1 MGIRNT
7 GPGSTGSTKRELTT
21 RAALAA
27 IGVAVT
33 AALGVAGLTA
43 APATAAQAA
52 SRSIAPAASTSPV
65 RSTDGAFHPG
75 EPWLDDQGQP
85 IQGHGGQVVTAED
98 ASGRTIYYWYGEDRV
113 NGYSD
118 TRGVHVYSSYDLNDW
133 KDDGLAL
140 RTMTSR
146 SDFDAPYFSAL
157 YGGYYQTQRDA
168 VYRDLGVTA
177 PSSTR
182 PGAILERPKVIH
194 NARTG
199 QWVMWVHA
207 DGPTATSDAQYA
219 KAQAGV
225 AVSDSPTGPFRY
237 VDSYRLDHV
246 AADDP
251 TNHQPDSP
259 GMARDMNLFV
269 DDDGTAYIVYASEE
283 NLTLYIS
290 KLDDDYTGLSTDPA
304 EAVEGV
310 DFRRP
315 QPWIGGQ
322 REAPAITKVGGT
334 YYLVTS
340 GATGWA
346 PNAAAY
352 ATATN
357 ILGTWTA
364 HGNPATG
371 TDAGTTCDS
380 QSTSLLNLGDGRVV
394 YLGDRWNNA
403 EDLRTAPSVWLPV
416 TFGEGGSMSFSCDT
430 GTWSLTDLH
439 PYSPWTVTTTVPG
452 QVSLGDTGALPKRVS
467 VREGATGTTHRVT
480 WTTAPLRTAGE
491 QTVTGTL
498 DDGRTF
504 TRLVTVLPKRLV
516 YFIDAGGQATADH
529 TADLAFLQRR
539 GDRLRNSVADQRF
552 GADPKHGTHWGYFGT
567 TGGTS
572 GTSGG
577 SITSTVR
584 WQADATDLEYALGGL
599 GKGRYRVDVGF
610 WDPWTKSAPGRAA
623 AVHVNGTSVA
633 THQPI
638 DGTFRTL
645 TSTTRVGKDGIVDLR
660 ISPATKYGIQVSW
673 VMVSKA

>member
-1 MGIRNT
+1 MGIRR
-7 GPGSTGSTKRELTT
+7 SDRTT
-21 RAALAA
+21 TPSRRRWGVVAGIAAAALA
-27 IGVAVT
+27 IG
-33 AALGVAGLTA
+33 GLTA
-43 APATAAQAA
+43 APAVADSA
-52 SRSIAPAASTSPV
+52 RTSF
-65 RSTDGAFHPG
+65 TPG
-75 EPWLDDQGQP
+75 QQWNDDTGQP
-85 IQGHGGQVVTAED
+85 IQGHGGQVVTAAD
-98 ASGRTIYYWYGEDRV
+98 AAGKTIYYWYGEDRV
-113 NGYSD
+113 NGYTD
-118 TRGVHVYSSYDLNDW
+118 TRGVHVYSSYDLYNW
-133 KDDGLAL
+133 KDQGLAL

-146 SDFDAPYFSAL
+146 SDFTDPYFSAL
-157 YGGYYQTQRDA
+157 YGGYDTVQQDA

-177 PSSTR
+177 PSADR

-199 QWVMWVHA
+199 KWVMWVHT
-207 DGPTATSDAQYA
+207 DGPTDTSNAQYA
-219 KAQAGV
+219 KATAGV

-237 VDSYRLDHV
+237 IDSYRLDRV

-290 KLDDDYTGLSTDPA
+290 KLDADYTNLSADPSK
-304 EAVEGV
+304 AVEGV

-322 REAPAITKVGGT
+322 REAPALTKVGGT

-352 ATATN
+352 ATATDL
-357 ILGTWTA
+357 LGTWTA

-371 TDAGTTCDS
+371 TGADTTCNS

-394 YLGDRWNNA
+394 YIGDRWNNA
-403 EDLRTAPSVWLPV
+403 TDLKTAPSVWLPV
-416 TFGEGGSMSFSCDT
+416 TFGEGGAMSFSCDT
-430 GTWSLTDLH
+430 TSWTLDDLQ
-439 PYSPWTVTTTVPG
+439 PSTIWTVTTPVPG
-452 QVSLGDTGALPKRVS
+452 QATLGDTKALPKRIAVQEDGAKRTHT
-467 VREGATGTTHRVT
+467 VRWAKDALDT
-480 WTTAPLRTAGE
+480 PGE

-504 TRLVTVLPKRLV
+504 TRPVTVLPKRLS
-516 YFIDAGGQATADH
+516 YFVDAGGQGTADYA
-529 TADLAFLQRR
+529 ADLAFAKHR
-539 GDRLRNSVADQRF
+539 GDRLVNTVADQRF
-552 GADPKHGTHWGYFGT
+552 AVDPGSRAHWGYFGT

-577 SITSTVR
+577 TVTSTVR

-599 GKGRYRVDVGF
+599 DKGKYRVDVGF

-623 AVHVNGTSVA
+623 AVSVDGTTVA
-633 THQPI
+633 SAQPI
-638 DGTFRTL
+638 DGTYRTL
-645 TSTTRVGKDGIVDLR
+645 STSTKVGSDGIVDLR

-673 VMVSKA
+673 IMVSKG

>member
-1 MGIRNT
+1 MGIRNDT
-7 GPGSTGSTKRELTT
+7 AGTPGTSTRRWRTLVAIGI
-21 RAALAA
+21 AAVLAA
-27 IGVAVT
+27 TGLATTGVA
-33 AALGVAGLTA
+33 A
-43 APATAAQAA
+43 APASAATTY
-52 SRSIAPAASTSPV
+52 SSFR
-65 RSTDGAFHPG
+65 PG
-75 EPWLDDQGQP
+75 EQWLDDTGEP
-85 IQGHGGQVVTAED
+85 IQGHGGQVVTATD
-98 ASGRTIYYWYGEDRV
+98 TDGRTVYYWYGEDRV

-118 TRGVHVYSSYDLNDW
+118 TRGVHVYSSYDLYNW

-146 SDFDAPYFSAL
+146 SDFDDPYFAAL
-157 YGGYYQTQRDA
+157 YGGYDQAQRDA

-177 PSSTR
+177 PSTTR

-194 NARTG
+194 NAKTG
-199 QWVMWVHA
+199 KWVMWVHA
-207 DGPTATSDAQYA
+207 DGPTDTSDAQYA

-237 VDSYRLDHV
+237 IDSYRLDRV
-246 AADDP
+246 PADDP

-290 KLDDDYTGLSTDPA
+290 KLDADYTNLSADPSK
-304 EAVEGV
+304 AVEGV

-322 REAPAITKVGGT
+322 REAPALTKVGGT

-352 ATATN
+352 ATATD
-357 ILGTWTA
+357 ILGTWTV

-394 YLGDRWNNA
+394 YIGDRWNNA
-403 EDLRTAPSVWLPV
+403 DDLRTAPSVWLPV
-416 TFGEGGSMSFSCDT
+416 RFGEGGSMTFSCDT
-430 GTWSLTDLH
+430 GEWTLADLRT
-439 PYSPWTVTTTVPG
+439 YQPWTVTTAVPG
-452 QVSLGDTGALPKRVS
+452 QVTLGHSGALPKRVS
-467 VREGATGTTHRVT
+467 VREGGTTRTHRVS
-480 WTTAPLRTAGE
+480 WADAPLRTAGE

-504 TRLVTVLPKRLV
+504 TRDVTMLPKHLA
-516 YFIDAGGQATADH
+516 YFVDAGGQGTADH
-529 TADLAFLQRR
+529 TADLAFLHRR
-539 GDRLRNSVADQRF
+539 GDRLLNSTADQRF
-552 GADPKHGTHWGYFGT
+552 GVDPRTGTHWGYFGT
-567 TGGTS
+567 TGGVS

-577 SITSTVR
+577 SITTTVR

-599 GKGRYRVDVGF
+599 RHGRYRVDVGF

-623 AVHVNGTSVA
+623 AVSLDGRTIA
-633 THQPI
+633 TDQPI
-638 DGTFRTL
+638 DGTYRTL
-645 TSTTRVGKDGIVDLR
+645 SATTQVGKDGITDLR
-660 ISPATKYGIQVSW
+660 ISPSTKYGIQVSW
-673 VMVSKA
+673 IMVSKA